1 MTSNNVIGS
10 IRIYQ
15 DVAMMNKPFCVI
27 LVALSKAVLTSWKE
41 GGSEACQ
48 LFLRY
53 VTVTAIAQR
62 LTCGVISG
70 VLCDFSFRCLWMG

>member
-1 MTSNNVIGS
+1 
-10 IRIYQ
+10 
-15 DVAMMNKPFCVI
+15 MMNKPFCVI
-27 LVALSKAVLTSWKE
+27 LVALSKAVLKSWKE
-41 GGSEACQ
+41 GGSEACH

-62 LTCGVISG
+62 LTCGVIPG